1 MGFVYIF
8 IVVCSVV
15 SCLMALWNIR
25 QKKRIVQS
33 VLTFPLIVAG
43 LSFTFAAP
51 PIIWYFHSELEDVVA
66 NVPAV
71 AEIVIADKCNLFSA
85 EKPSGAIKQIAFAG
99 SFFLNPGISAMASF
113 SANEKKS
120 VEMSFGN
127 LKMIT
132 SFATDE
138 SGEKSPDF
146 SVYADHEKVAAT
158 QSLLYGYKDE
168 DAVLIMEKIADA
180 KHARI
185 VLTQDGKIAET
196 ELSAGDICRFRKLR
210 DLWRSES

>member
-8 IVVCSVV
+8 IIVCSVV

-99 SFFLNPGISAMASF
+99 SFFSQPGNKRNGEF
-113 SANEKKS
+113 FRQRKK
-120 VEMSFGN
+120 
-127 LKMIT
+127 I
-132 SFATDE
+132 
-138 SGEKSPDF
+138 
-146 SVYADHEKVAAT
+146 
-158 QSLLYGYKDE
+158 
-168 DAVLIMEKIADA
+168 
-180 KHARI
+180 R
-185 VLTQDGKIAET
+185 
-196 ELSAGDICRFRKLR
+196 
-210 DLWRSES
+210 